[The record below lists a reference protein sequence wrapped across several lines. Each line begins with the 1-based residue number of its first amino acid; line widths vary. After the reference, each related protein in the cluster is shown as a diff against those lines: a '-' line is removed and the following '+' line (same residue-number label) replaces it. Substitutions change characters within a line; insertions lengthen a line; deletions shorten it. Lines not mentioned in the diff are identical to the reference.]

1 MQAEAM
7 ISSVHYE
14 FDKTNGLKMGT
25 VTFHRNYKLKEL
37 TI

>member
-1 MQAEAM
+1 MQAEA

-14 FDKTNGLKMGT
+14 FDKTNGLNGDDIHCTK
-25 VTFHRNYKLKEL
+25 FKEL